1 MSKARYLFENLG
13 SDVYELYEDGVFLFK
28 FSRDSFRSDC
38 ESFAVK
44 ENRSS
49 KWVGSILR
57 LFQKRF
63 RAPFPVSKRKC
74 LSCLS

>member
-1 MSKARYLFENLG
+1 MSKARYSFENLG

-28 FSRDSFRSDC
+28 FSRDSFRSDF
-38 ESFAVK
+38 EQYANLTF
-44 ENRSS
+44 RSS
-49 KWVGSILR
+49 NWIGSILR

-63 RAPFPVSKRKC
+63 PAPFPVSKRKC

>member
-1 MSKARYLFENLG
+1 MSKARYSLENLG
-13 SDVYELYEDGVFLFK
+13 NDVFELYESGVFLFK
-28 FSRDSFRSDC
+28 FSRDSFRSVC

-44 ENRSS
+44 ESRSS
-49 KWVGSILR
+49 HWVGSVLR